1 MLNKVDRDTL
11 IELAHK
17 ADCLDPQHYGSLWVD
32 KLMRLAEL
40 LEEYYRTTERSDRA
54 AIFLDRS

>member
-1 MLNKVDRDTL
+1 MNRSKL
-11 IELAHK
+11 IELAHQ
-17 ADCLDPQHYGSLWVD
+17 ADCLDPQHYGGVWVD